1 MADPMERILAI
12 AVVQA
17 DENVALGNALVA
29 AERMI
34 ADLRNQI
41 VEATYNLEGIRRTFA
56 YVEGGYQHTVAEMRE
71 ELVMSRAR
79 LDSAVR
85 LRGESERAVEQ

>member
-41 VEATYNLEGIRRTFA
+41 VAT
-56 YVEGGYQHTVAEMRE
+56 
-71 ELVMSRAR
+71 SRAFG
-79 LDSAVR
+79 VR
-85 LRGESERAVEQ
+85 SPMWRGGTNIPSPR